1 MNTNQGGR
9 KRPRKKSSD
18 FVCVIHKFQSCMYH
32 KLRKCLNSR
41 RSRQRCYIEKVV
53 LNIHRKTIVLES
65 LFNRLAGFK
74 TCDFLKK
81 RLQHRCFFV
90 KFAKFLRTPFWRT
103 STNGSFWIYQGLY
116 ALPLNDFKETYQMEK
131 PIFKVPKSITE
142 ATFWI
147 ISKNKWWKTCFCW
160 YFGLFPKEVCTMK
173 FFFQSISWDTNLR

>member
-1 MNTNQGGR
+1 
-9 KRPRKKSSD
+9 
-18 FVCVIHKFQSCMYH
+18 MYH

-41 RSRQRCYIEKVV
+41 RSHQRCYIEKVV
-53 LNIHRKTIVLES
+53 LNIHRKKIVLES
-65 LFNRLAGFK
+65 LFNRLASFK

-81 RLQHRCFFV
+81 RFQHRCFFV

-147 ISKNKWWKTCFCW
+147 IIKNDGKLASADILVSFLKGRMHYEVFLSE
-160 YFGLFPKEVCTMK
+160 YFMKYQFTLISQCTGP
-173 FFFQSISWDTNLR
+173 

>member
-1 MNTNQGGR
+1 
-9 KRPRKKSSD
+9 
-18 FVCVIHKFQSCMYH
+18 MYH

-41 RSRQRCYIEKVV
+41 RSRQRFYIEKVV

-90 KFAKFLRTPFWRT
+90 KLAKLLRTPFWRT

-116 ALPLNDFKETYQMEK
+116 ALPLNNFKETYQMEK

-147 ISKNKWWKTCFCW
+147 ISKKKWWKTCFCW
-160 YFGLFPKEVCTMK
+160 YFGLFPKGKDALWSFSFRV
-173 FFFQSISWDTNLR
+173 FH

>member
-1 MNTNQGGR
+1 
-9 KRPRKKSSD
+9 
-18 FVCVIHKFQSCMYH
+18 MYH

-65 LFNRLAGFK
+65 LLNRLAGFK

-103 STNGSFWIYQGLY
+103 STDGSFWIYQGLY
-116 ALPLNDFKETYQMEK
+116 ALPLNNFKETYQIEK

-147 ISKNKWWKTCFCW
+147 IKINDGKLASADILVSFLKRRMHYEVFLSE
-160 YFGLFPKEVCTMK
+160 YFMKYQFTLISQCTGP
-173 FFFQSISWDTNLR
+173 